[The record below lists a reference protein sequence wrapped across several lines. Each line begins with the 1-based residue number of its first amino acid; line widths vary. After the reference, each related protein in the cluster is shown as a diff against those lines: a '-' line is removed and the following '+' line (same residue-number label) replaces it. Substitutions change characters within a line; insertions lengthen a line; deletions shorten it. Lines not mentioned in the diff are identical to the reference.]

1 MSSRNFASKRSIK
14 PKNNWKIAAA
24 LNIDYIT
31 FICLSLHTS
40 NCISAPETE
49 TYSKNLFDLIR
60 FMWTDLNLNIYKIAT
75 KTHTLIISRNVLSVE
90 HNIIRP
96 LSYRS
101 GIETLKIQKKFVKVN
116 VECVVF
122 SSVNSNKFVCFVL
135 FCSPVQTW
143 SKRPAKI
150 AWEGDSIFY
159 RLLDSIRLESN
170 PACCCMVS
178 DVNRMPLVVLGYIA
192 NSWTT
197 YRLLNP
203 NKTNNNFLI

>member
-1 MSSRNFASKRSIK
+1 MDWFEFEYLQNSNKNAHAHHLQKR
-14 PKNNWKIAAA
+14 
-24 LNIDYIT
+24 
-31 FICLSLHTS
+31 FIG
-40 NCISAPETE
+40 
-49 TYSKNLFDLIR
+49 
-60 FMWTDLNLNIYKIAT
+60 WTQYYPST
-75 KTHTLIISRNVLSVE
+75 VLSVRYW
-90 HNIIRP
+90 NAKN
-96 LSYRS
+96 
-101 GIETLKIQKKFVKVN
+101 TKKKFVKVN

-143 SKRPAKI
+143 SKRPTTI

-178 DVNRMPLVVLGYIA
+178 DVNRRPLVVLGYIA
-192 NSWTT
+192 NSWTA

-203 NKTNNNFLI
+203 NKTNTNFLI